1 MKFTLL
7 FISVLLAMCSKVSE
21 PLPVTPDL
29 KAVQFNAS
37 INPAVQ
43 QTKAFDASWT
53 AGDAIG
59 VFMVGNGA
67 TNVVENSA
75 NKRYITETGNG
86 QFTATGTSGIYYL
99 QNGSKVDF
107 IAYYPFKT
115 DISALERY
123 NVDVS
128 DQSNPENIDFL
139 YAATSET
146 NPSGFNNSHDG
157 AIALKFS
164 HQLSKL
170 TLNIAPPSPEFGI
183 SEEELFSMT
192 ALLTGLGATAS
203 FDLATGTLGD
213 IGSPQSYNLRTVTPG
228 QVYSA
233 IILPGEVAAGS
244 AKVKFIAGE
253 KQYIWEIPASTF
265 EAGKEYTYTAT
276 LSPPESGITFK
287 KIVHNTAEL
296 LQAMQQAQGGDT
308 IGCAPGDYTQLVAD
322 NIHKTSMV
330 TIMATDRNN
339 PPRFIPSPYYC
350 LELKRLTNFTFDGF
364 FFDGSEMKD
373 EFGYPHKNGIAV
385 RYGYSRNL
393 VFRNCTFDFW
403 HIGIDPF
410 NGENNVNYDCIIEYN
425 KFTRRGMDCMRFFRK
440 QVGLIIRNNVSTN
453 DYIDVSRSHESDR
466 HPDII
471 QFAAVHPYQ
480 PASIDVVIESNKFM
494 LADLYSHVMYIISEA
509 VCKKGITDEDWYPKN
524 FIIRNN
530 DFMSAHVNSI
540 AIGGHKNALI
550 EGNKIHKT
558 PGKFELGKAVGT
570 PSINSYGFNN
580 GLIIRNNTG
589 PRKFSVQ
596 PGYEGTDV
604 NVTVASDNV
613 WTTDH
618 VWNATNEE
626 PAGWIDLTNL
636 TGPYAYEN
644 K

>member
-7 FISVLLAMCSKVSE
+7 FISVLLTTCSKGSE
-21 PLPVTPDL
+21 PISVIPDP

-37 INPAVQ
+37 IDPAVLQ
-43 QTKAFDASWT
+43 PKATNAAWT
-53 AGDAIG
+53 VGDAIG
-59 VFMVGNGA
+59 VFMVANKGN
-67 TNVVENSA
+67 NVVENAA
-75 NKRYITETGNG
+75 NKKYITRTGNR
-86 QFTATGTSGIYYL
+86 QFTADGASSIYYP

-107 IAYYPFKT
+107 ITYYPFRT
-115 DISALERY
+115 DISALGSY
-123 NVDVS
+123 NVNVS
-128 DQSNPENIDFL
+128 DQSKPENIDLL
-139 YAATSET
+139 YAATPET
-146 NPSGFNNSHDG
+146 HPAGFNHSHDE
-157 AIALKFS
+157 AIALKFRY
-164 HQLSKL
+164 QLSKL
-170 TLNIAPPSPEFGI
+170 TLNIAQPSAELGI
-183 SEEELFSMT
+183 SQEELSSMT
-192 ALLTGLGATAS
+192 AMVTGLSATAS
-203 FDLATGTLGD
+203 FDLATGTWGNV
-213 IGSPQSYNLRTVTPG
+213 GSPQQFNLYTVTPG
-228 QVYSA
+228 KVYSA
-233 IILPGEVAAGS
+233 IILPGKVAAGS
-244 AKVKFIAGE
+244 AKIKFTAGK
-253 KQYIWEIPASTF
+253 KQYIWEIPGSIF
-265 EAGKEYTYTAT
+265 ESGKEYTFTVT
-276 LSPPESGITFK
+276 LSPPESGIVFK

-296 LQAMQQAQGGDT
+296 LQAMEQAQGGDT
-308 IGCAPGDYTQLVAD
+308 IGIAPGNYTQLVAN

-330 TIMATDRNN
+330 TIMATDRNH
-339 PPRFIPSPYYC
+339 PPRFTPSPYC
-350 LELKRLTNFTFDGF
+350 LELRRLTNFTFEGF

-530 DFMSAHVNSI
+530 DFMSAHINSV

-550 EGNKIHKT
+550 EGNKIHKS
-558 PGKFELGKAVGT
+558 PGTFELGKPLGT

-580 GLIIRNNTG
+580 GLVIRNNTG
-589 PRKFSVQ
+589 PGKFNVQ
-596 PGYEGTDV
+596 TGYEGTDV

-613 WTTDH
+613 W
-618 VWNATNEE
+618 NAGAV
-626 PAGWIDLTNL
+626 PAGWVDLTNL